1 MNKKFL
7 LIHDNSI
14 MAVSDELEGEVLQT
28 LCDEAALQICLHP
41 GATLAETGQPASVAD
56 ISELVGFG
64 ATWITLAWE
73 EDGESKTDVFHIET
87 LELY

>member
-14 MAVSDELEGEVLQT
+14 MAASDDLEGEVLQT
-28 LCDEAALQICLHP
+28 LCDEAAVIICLHP
-41 GATLAETGQPASVAD
+41 GATLAETDQPANVAD
-56 ISELVGFG
+56 ISELVCAG
-64 ATWITLAWE
+64 AKWVTIAWD
-73 EDGESKTDVFHIET
+73 EDGQTKSEVFHIEV